1 MSKRIIALLLCVV
14 MIVPCLA
21 ACSKK
26 KNGDLGAYITMYL
39 TDDIYDFDPAKAFYN
54 QDVANVVSMM
64 FDTLF
69 VLNDDGKVKK
79 SLVKKYTVKED
90 PVSNE
95 FYMELTLNE
104 TYWSNGT
111 RLSAEDVVYAWK
123 RLLNSAND
131 FAAASLLYDIK
142 NARAVKEGDE
152 SIDDIGIEAVELDVV
167 RITFEG
173 AIDYDRFLLNL
184 TSIATAPLMENYVSK
199 NADWAKKPSSMVTSG
214 PYKLGK
220 VKYVGLTD
228 ENGSALKA
236 TDDNALNKDGEQKPA
251 SSYELRKIEFFYL
264 ERNAFYNR
272 DLAHDAI
279 DATVKNYRI
288 LVDCTKTDAQIMEDY
303 KNGKLF
309 YIGSVPFSLRN
320 DAFVTENAKVSNA
333 LSTFVCYLNENAM
346 IGGEALFANPA
357 VRQALSLAI
366 DRTAIANEIVF
377 AEAAT
382 GLVPTGV
389 FNSLEKTKKDFRTEG
404 GELVATTANVAQAQ
418 SLLTN
423 AGITP
428 QNYSFSIKV
437 ASYDETHVA
446 IVNKIAQAW
455 NALGFTVTVE
465 EISPIANNDVLK
477 ELIGSL
483 NDTPGDIADDIFV
496 EAIERSKFEV
506 IAFDYTAFS
515 ADPYSLLSGFA
526 KNFSGG
532 VDNTTFE
539 CTPHV
544 TGYDSEAYNDLMEAI
559 YYLPY
564 FANFTEAQLADPE
577 FTFLSIYDTKE
588 EFMATYNK
596 VKAVYDANGITP
608 STKSSDWDA
617 QRIKLL
623 HKAEEMLMT
632 DLPVIPVVFNRHATI
647 TSKDLTKVSST
658 YYVPSIFTKTNLKD
672 YETYTYV
679 DNRGE
684 TVSIFAEFPI
694 VSWDKIGR

>member
-14 MIVPCLA
+14 MIVPCLV

-26 KNGDLGAYITMYL
+26 EEGDLGAYITMYL

-79 SLVKKYTVKED
+79 SLVKKYAVKED
-90 PVSNE
+90 PVNNE

-152 SIDDIGIEAVELDVV
+152 SIDDIGIEAVELGVV
-167 RITFEG
+167 KVTFEG

-184 TSIATAPLMENYVSK
+184 TSIATAPLLENYVSK
-199 NADWAKKPSSMVTSG
+199 NGDWAKKPSSMVTSG

-220 VKYVGLTD
+220 VKYNGLVD
-228 ENGSALKA
+228 ENGFDVKA
-236 TDDNALNKDGEQKPA
+236 ADDNALDKDGNQKPA
-251 SSYELRKIEFFYL
+251 SVYPVREIDFFYL
-264 ERNAFYNR
+264 ERNNFYNR
-272 DLAHDAI
+272 DLEHDAI
-279 DATVKNYRI
+279 DAVVKNYRI
-288 LVDCTKTDAQIMEDY
+288 LVDCTKTDAQILEDY

-309 YIGSVPFSLRN
+309 YIGSIPFSLRN
-320 DAFVTENAKVSNA
+320 DAFVTENAKVTNA

-366 DRTAIANEIVF
+366 DRTAIANEVVF

-382 GLVPTGV
+382 GLIPHGV

-404 GELVATTANVAQAQ
+404 GELLATAANLAQAQ
-418 SLLTN
+418 SLLAN
-423 AGITP
+423 AGINP
-428 QNYSFSIKV
+428 ANYSFTIKV

-446 IVNKIAQAW
+446 IVEKIAAAW
-455 NALGFTVTVE
+455 NALGFVVSVE
-465 EISPIANNDVLK
+465 QISPIANNDVLK
-477 ELIGSL
+477 ELVGSL
-483 NDTPGDIADDIFV
+483 NDTPADIADDIFV
-496 EAIERSKFEV
+496 EAIQRGKFEV

-515 ADPYSLLSGFA
+515 ADPYSLLSSFA
-526 KNFSGG
+526 KSFSGA
-532 VDNTTFE
+532 VDNATFE

-564 FANFTEAQLADPE
+564 FASFTEEQLANPE
-577 FTFLSIYDTKE
+577 FTFLSIYDTHD

-608 STKSSDWDA
+608 SKKSADWDA
-617 QRIKLL
+617 QRITLL

-632 DLPVIPVVFNRHATI
+632 DLPVIPVLFNKHATI
-647 TSKDLTKVSST
+647 TSKDVTKVSST
-658 YYVPSIFTKTNLKD
+658 YYVPSIFTKSSLKD
-672 YETYTYV
+672 YDTYTYV
-679 DNRGE
+679 DGRGE
-684 TVSIFAEFPI
+684 SVSIFAEFPV
-694 VSWDKIGR
+694 VSWEKIGK

>member
-1 MSKRIIALLLCVV
+1 MSKRILALLLCVV

-21 ACSKK
+21 ACAKK
-26 KNGDLGAYITMYL
+26 EDGDLGAYITMYL
-39 TDDIYDFDPAKAFYN
+39 TDDIYDFDPAKAHYN

-69 VLNDDGKVKK
+69 VLNEDGKVKK
-79 SLVKKYTVKED
+79 SLVKKYSVKED
-90 PVSNE
+90 PVNNE
-95 FYMELTLNE
+95 FYMELILNE

-167 RITFEG
+167 KVTFEG
-173 AIDYDRFLLNL
+173 PIDYDRFLLNL
-184 TSIATAPLMENYVSK
+184 TSIATAPLLENYVSK
-199 NADWAKKPSSMVTSG
+199 NGDWAKKPSSMVTSG

-220 VKYVGLTD
+220 VKYSALLD
-228 ENGSALKA
+228 ENGYEIKA
-236 TDDNALNKDGEQKPA
+236 KDDNALDKDGKQKPA
-251 SSYELRKIEFFYL
+251 STYELRKIEFFYL

-272 DLAHDAI
+272 DIDHDAI
-279 DATVKNYRI
+279 DAVVKNYRI
-288 LVDCTKTDAQIMEDY
+288 LVDCTKTDAQILEDY
-303 KNGKLF
+303 QNGKLF

-320 DAFVTENAKVSNA
+320 DAFVAENVEVKDA
-333 LSTFVCYLNENAM
+333 LSTFVCYLNENAL

-366 DRTAIANEIVF
+366 DRTAIANEVVY
-377 AEAAT
+377 AKAAT

-418 SLLTN
+418 SLLAN
-423 AGITP
+423 AGINA
-428 QNYSFSIKV
+428 QSYSFSIKV

-446 IVNKIAQAW
+446 IVNKIAEAW
-455 NALGFTVTVE
+455 CALGFNVTVE
-465 EISPIANNDVLK
+465 PISPIANNDVLK

-483 NDTPGDIADDIFV
+483 NDTPADIADDIFV
-496 EAIERSKFEV
+496 EAIERGKFEV

-515 ADPYSLLSGFA
+515 ADPYSLLASFA
-526 KNFSGG
+526 KGFSGS
-532 VDNTTFE
+532 VDNETFA

-564 FANFTEAQLADPE
+564 FASFTEEQLADPE

-588 EFMATYNK
+588 EFMTVYNK
-596 VKAVYDANGITP
+596 VKAVYEANGITP
-608 STKSSDWDA
+608 STKSADWDK
-617 QRIKLL
+617 QRIQLL

-632 DLPVIPVVFNRHATI
+632 DLPVIPVVFNQHATI
-647 TSKDLTKVSST
+647 TAKDLSKVSAT

-672 YETYTYV
+672 YDTYTYV
-679 DNRGE
+679 DSRGE

-694 VSWDKIGR
+694 VSWDKIGK